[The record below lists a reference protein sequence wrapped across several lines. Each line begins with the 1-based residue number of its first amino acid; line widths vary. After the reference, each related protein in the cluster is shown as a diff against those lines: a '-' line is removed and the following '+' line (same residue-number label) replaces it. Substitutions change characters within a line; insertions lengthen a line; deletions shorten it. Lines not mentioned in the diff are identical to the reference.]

1 MSGALVLAAGSSR
14 RFGDD
19 KRQARLPNGKLVIQ
33 QTLEHLRQVFDEVLV
48 VLRHDDDAFA
58 AQLAAQFEKP
68 ALNYF
73 LAPDSHLGMGHSL
86 AGAMGQIRDWEG
98 TFVFLADMPF
108 TQPATLA
115 KLKRQL
121 TRQDDIVIPVYQN
134 HQGHPV
140 GFGADYFGAMS
151 QLQGDRGAKAITNGH
166 PDKITE
172 VIVTDP
178 GVIQDVDT
186 PADLM
191 GGQK

>member
-58 AQLAAQFEKP
+58 AQLAALFPDP
-68 ALNYF
+68 AIRYF
-73 LAPDSHLGMGHSL
+73 LAPDSSLGMGHSL
-86 AGAMGQIRDWEG
+86 AGAISQIRHWDG
-98 TFVFLADMPF
+98 AFVFLADMPF
-108 TQPATLA
+108 TLPATLTQ
-115 KLKRQL
+115 LKQNL
-121 TRQDDIVIPVYQN
+121 NYPNDIVVPVYQT

-140 GFGADYFGAMS
+140 GFGAGYFDAMS
-151 QLQGDRGAKAITNGH
+151 RLKGDRGAKSITNEH
-166 PDKITE
+166 AEHIIE
-172 VIVTDP
+172 VVVTDP

-186 PADLM
+186 PADLV
-191 GGQK
+191 KD